1 MNNLGKRI
9 KENYEHRNRYYLT
22 KRVPVIIRLDGK
34 AFHTYTKGMEKPF
47 DKHLID
53 AMEYAA
59 YSTSDSMQGF
69 KCAYVQSDEVSIL
82 LTDYDTHET
91 CPWFNYNKSK
101 IESVAASKMTGY
113 FNHAMKEYTDKLGFF
128 DGRAFNIP
136 REEVVNYFLWR
147 AKDWERNSVS
157 MYCGSFYSHK
167 EMFGQ
172 GKADQHEMIHKKG
185 KNWATDLSP
194 QVKNGT
200 YIFDNSGNVYDC
212 PPTYEAI
219 AAMINPL
226 IYPEGKHEKS

>member
-1 MNNLGKRI
+1 MSNLGKRI

-34 AFHTYTKGMEKPF
+34 AFHTYTRGLEKPF
-47 DKHLID
+47 DTILID
-53 AMEYAA
+53 AMVYGA
-59 YSTSDSMQGF
+59 YMTADAMQGF

-101 IESVAASKMTGY
+101 IESVAASKMTAY
-113 FNHAMKEYTDKLGFF
+113 FNRAMSNYVPPTEKLGFF
-128 DGRAFNIP
+128 DARAFNIP

-167 EMFGQ
+167 EMHGQ
-172 GKADQHEMIHKKG
+172 GKADQHEMLHKKG

-200 YIFDNSGNVYDC
+200 FIFNESNVYDC
-212 PPTYEAI
+212 PPIYDSI
-219 AAMINPL
+219 AALIDPL
-226 IYPEGKHEKS
+226 IYPNRK